1 MVEQVI
7 ARPLPVIARGLN
19 ALQPALALATRFY
32 VSWQFLKSGYLKLT
46 SWESTLSLFREEYRV
61 PLSSPEI
68 AAVAATAGELL
79 FPALVAL
86 GLFGRIAALGLSA
99 VNAMAVVAYAHVLL
113 AEGFEAALAQHVL
126 WGFMLIVLAVYGPGA
141 WSLDRLVARRLP
153 RALSS

>member
-79 FPALVAL
+79 FP
-86 GLFGRIAALGLSA
+86 
-99 VNAMAVVAYAHVLL
+99 
-113 AEGFEAALAQHVL
+113 
-126 WGFMLIVLAVYGPGA
+126 
-141 WSLDRLVARRLP
+141 
-153 RALSS
+153 